1 MRLKGGQEQ
10 GSKTTRHADQIQPDQ
25 DQGAPPSMGEKRH
38 WSGTTTQARK
48 TSNKSSQL
56 QQWTGGIA
64 RDDPP
69 RSVDTPQMERHWQN
83 DTP

>member
-1 MRLKGGQEQ
+1 
-10 GSKTTRHADQIQPDQ
+10 
-25 DQGAPPSMGEKRH
+25 MGEKRH
-38 WSGTTTQARK
+38 WIGTTTQARK

-56 QQWTGGIA
+56 HHWTGGIA

-69 RSVDTPQMERHWQN
+69 RSVDTPQMERYWQN